1 VSILNPNKPTDP
13 TMTAVVAG
21 DAPVADPMAPA
32 ADDTTGTVASVPPM
46 STTPAGPGTTP
57 KDVDVTG
64 GQSTSPTVPSMSE
77 PAVVADDTNL
87 PAEPVVGTVSEEP
100 KDGGGTSGPTTT
112 GM

>member
-1 VSILNPNKPTDP
+1 
-13 TMTAVVAG
+13 MTAVVAG

-64 GQSTSPTVPSMSE
+64 GQSTSPTVSSMSE
-77 PAVVADDTNL
+77 PAAVVADDTNL
-87 PAEPVVGTVSEEP
+87 PTEPVVGTVPEEP